1 MRVSA
6 PARNWRN
13 RLAEFTGERL
23 IPGQVDVDLL
33 NEHMARYT
41 FAVRLARGKRVLDLG
56 CGAGYGAAE
65 LARVADRVTGVDVA
79 PDAVEYARAQYTGEN
94 LAFEEGSAT
103 HLTYADG
110 SFDLVVAFEM
120 IEHLEDWRGF
130 LTEARRVLAASGQ
143 LIVSTP
149 NRLYY
154 TESRGVHGANPF
166 HVHEFDFA
174 EFNSELRAVFPYVSM
189 FLENHVEGVAFTP
202 FEPGNTVEARV
213 DASET
218 VADESHFFVAVCAH
232 RPQVGN
238 PTFLYVPRSAN
249 VLRERERH
257 IGVLEKELAL
267 KDEWLNKSQA
277 DLLEFDREHQKLLA
291 MFREQKEQLET
302 SNRWADQ
309 LNALLGERDARVV
322 ELQQELERE
331 HENARNVVAGYN
343 RKIADLEQEGREK
356 EQWAIDTDKRLS
368 AEIERLTADL
378 VALVASSEQLEKD
391 LEERTAWAQRLDRE
405 KAVVEEQ
412 LAMVRLSRWVKLGR
426 KVGLGP
432 AV

>member
-1 MRVSA
+1 M
-6 PARNWRN
+6 
-13 RLAEFTGERL
+13 AEFTGERL

-79 PDAVEYARAQYTGEN
+79 PDAVEYARAQYTAEN

-291 MFREQKEQLET
+291 MFREQKEQLEK

>member
-1 MRVSA
+1 M
-6 PARNWRN
+6 
-13 RLAEFTGERL
+13 AEFTGERL

-79 PDAVEYARAQYTGEN
+79 PDAVEYARAQYTAEN

>member
-1 MRVSA
+1 MRASV
-6 PARNWRN
+6 PAHNWRN

-65 LARVADRVTGVDVA
+65 LAHVADRVTGVDVA
-79 PDAVEYARAQYTGEN
+79 PDAVEYARAHYTAEN

-103 HLTYADG
+103 QLPYQDG

-130 LTEARRVLAASGQ
+130 LSEARRVLASSGQ

-174 EFNSELRAVFPYVSM
+174 EFHSELRAVFPYVSM
-189 FLENHVEGVAFTP
+189 FLENHVEGVAFAP

-218 VADESHFFVAVCAH
+218 LPDESHFFVAVCAH

-257 IGVLEKELAL
+257 IGVLEKELEL
-267 KDEWLNKSQA
+267 KDGWLNKSQA
-277 DLLEFDREHQKLLA
+277 DLAEFDREHQKLLA
-291 MFREQKEQLET
+291 MFREQKDELEK

-309 LNALLGERDARVV
+309 LNALLAERDARVL
-322 ELQQELERE
+322 ELQEELQRE
-331 HENARNVVAGYN
+331 NENARNVVAGYN
-343 RKIADLEQEGREK
+343 RKIAELEQEGREK
-356 EQWAIDTDKRLS
+356 EQWALDTDQRLS

-378 VALVASSEQLEKD
+378 VAVVASSEQLQRD

>member
-1 MRVSA
+1 
-6 PARNWRN
+6 
-13 RLAEFTGERL
+13 LAEFTGERL

-41 FAVRLARGKRVLDLG
+41 FAVRLARGKRVLDAG
-56 CGAGYGAAE
+56 CGAGYGTAE
-65 LARVADRVTGVDVA
+65 LAQVADRVTGIDVA
-79 PDAVEYARAQYTGEN
+79 AEAVDYAREHYPAAN
-94 LAFEEGSAT
+94 IVFEQASAT
-103 HLTYADG
+103 ALPFANA
-110 SFDLVVAFEM
+110 SFDLVVAFEV

-130 LTEARRVLAASGQ
+130 LAEACRVLTPSGQ

-154 TESRGVHGANPF
+154 TESRGAHGANPY

-174 EFNSELRAVFPYVSM
+174 EFTAELKAVFQHVSM

-218 VADESHFFVAVCAH
+218 AADESHFFVGVCAH
-232 RPQVGN
+232 RPQIGN

-249 VLRERERH
+249 VLREREKH
-257 IGVLEKELAL
+257 IAVLEGELAL

-277 DLLEFDREHQKLLA
+277 DLAEFDREHQKLLA
-291 MFREQKEQLET
+291 LFREQKDTLEK
-302 SNRWADQ
+302 SNRWAEE
-309 LNALLGERDARVV
+309 LNTLLAERDARIV
-322 ELQQELERE
+322 ELQGEFESEQA
-331 HENARNVVAGYN
+331 NARKVVEGYN
-343 RKIADLEQEGREK
+343 RKIAELEQESRETA
-356 EQWAIDTDKRLS
+356 EWALDTDKRLS

-378 VALVASSEQLEKD
+378 SSAVAALEGVEKD
-391 LEERTAWAQRLDRE
+391 LAERTAWAQRLDRE
-405 KAVVEEQ
+405 KAVAEEQ